1 TIMKQALLRFS
12 GKKFI
17 SAAILSASL
26 LLTSSGGFAATHSSN
41 IEILSGEKT
50 SVQFMGS
57 TADALIFRV
66 QIKNA
71 KSENFT
77 LSIQNE
83 AGDVLFSRSFS
94 DSNFLKQF
102 KVVNGET
109 ANEKY
114 YFTIKSKDSD
124 LQETYVASAVTKTV
138 ANVEINKL

>member
-1 TIMKQALLRFS
+1 MKHALLRFS

-17 SAAILSASL
+17 AAGILSASL
-26 LLTSSGGFAATHSSN
+26 LLTSSGSFAATSGSN
-41 IEILSGEKT
+41 IEILSDEKT

-57 TADALIFRV
+57 TTDALIFRV
-66 QIKNA
+66 QIRND
-71 KSENFT
+71 KSQNFT

-102 KVVNGET
+102 KVLNGET
-109 ANEKY
+109 DNEKY

-124 LQETYVASAVTKTV
+124 LQETYVVSAVIRTI

>member
-1 TIMKQALLRFS
+1 MKHALLRFS

-17 SAAILSASL
+17 SAAILTASL
-26 LLTSSGGFAATHSSN
+26 LLTSSGSFAATSGSN
-41 IEILSGEKT
+41 IEILSDEKT

-57 TADALIFRV
+57 TTDALIFRV
-66 QIKNA
+66 QIRND
-71 KSENFT
+71 KSQNFT

-102 KVVNGET
+102 KVLNGDT
-109 ANEKY
+109 DNEKY

-124 LQETYVASAVTKTV
+124 LQETYVVSAVIRTI

>member
-1 TIMKQALLRFS
+1 MKHALLRFS

-26 LLTSSGGFAATHSSN
+26 LLTSSGSFAATTGSS
-41 IEILSGEKT
+41 IEILSDEKT

-57 TADALIFRV
+57 TTDALIFRV
-66 QIKNA
+66 QIRND
-71 KSENFT
+71 KSQNFT

-102 KVVNGET
+102 KVLNGDT
-109 ANEKY
+109 DNEKY

-124 LQETYVASAVTKTV
+124 LQETYVVSAVIRTI